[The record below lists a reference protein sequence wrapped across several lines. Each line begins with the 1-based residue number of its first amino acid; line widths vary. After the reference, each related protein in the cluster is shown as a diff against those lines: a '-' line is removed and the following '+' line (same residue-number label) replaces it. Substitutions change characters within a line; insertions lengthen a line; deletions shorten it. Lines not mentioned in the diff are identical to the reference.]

1 MTSVSHKDIV
11 DDIIEK
17 NGRSKEGGDI
27 ITHIIEYHNIFDR
40 SPTWKLC
47 RNKEEYK
54 YAMETGA
61 FINPFLMWERDDSDV
76 IFPNSHNNYGVKDT
90 RRKKGTS
97 DTWLRKEADDDKV
110 SL

>member
-1 MTSVSHKDIV
+1 MSSVSHKDIV
-11 DDIIEK
+11 EDIIAG

-90 RRKKGTS
+90 RRKK
-97 DTWLRKEADDDKV
+97 EANDDKI

>member
-1 MTSVSHKDIV
+1 MSSVSYKDIV
-11 DDIIEK
+11 DDIIAG
-17 NGRSKEGGDI
+17 NGRSKEGGDT

-90 RRKKGTS
+90 RRKK
-97 DTWLRKEADDDKV
+97 EANDDKI

>member
-1 MTSVSHKDIV
+1 MSSVSYKDIV
-11 DDIIEK
+11 DDIIAG
-17 NGRSKEGGDI
+17 NGRSKEGGDT

-47 RNKEEYK
+47 RNEEEYK
-54 YAMETGA
+54 IAMETGA

-90 RRKKGTS
+90 RRKK
-97 DTWLRKEADDDKV
+97 EANDDKV

>member
-11 DDIIEK
+11 EDIIAG
-17 NGRSKEGGDI
+17 NGRSKEMGEGGDT

-47 RNKEEYK
+47 RSKEEYK
-54 YAMETGA
+54 HAMETGA

-90 RRKKGTS
+90 RKKK
-97 DTWLRKEADDDKV
+97 D
-110 SL
+110 

>member
-11 DDIIEK
+11 DDIIEG
-17 NGRSKEGGDI
+17 NGRSFEGDKVGGDT

-90 RRKKGTS
+90 RRKQ
-97 DTWLRKEADDDKV
+97 D
-110 SL
+110 

>member
-11 DDIIEK
+11 EDIIEG
-17 NGRSKEGGDI
+17 NGRSKEGGDT

-90 RRKKGTS
+90 RRKK
-97 DTWLRKEADDDKV
+97 EANDDKV

>member
-1 MTSVSHKDIV
+1 MSSVSYKDIV
-11 DDIIEK
+11 DDIIAG
-17 NGRSKEGGDI
+17 NGRSKEGGDT

-90 RRKKGTS
+90 RRKK
-97 DTWLRKEADDDKV
+97 D
-110 SL
+110 

>member
-1 MTSVSHKDIV
+1 MSSVSYKDIV
-11 DDIIEK
+11 DDNIAG
-17 NGRSKEGGDI
+17 NGRSKEGGDT

-90 RRKKGTS
+90 RRKK
-97 DTWLRKEADDDKV
+97 EVDDDKV

>member
-1 MTSVSHKDIV
+1 MSSVSYKDIV
-11 DDIIEK
+11 DDIIAG
-17 NGRSKEGGDI
+17 NGRSKEGGDT

-47 RNKEEYK
+47 RSEKEYK
-54 YAMETGA
+54 IAMETGA

-90 RRKKGTS
+90 RRKK
-97 DTWLRKEADDDKV
+97 D
-110 SL
+110 